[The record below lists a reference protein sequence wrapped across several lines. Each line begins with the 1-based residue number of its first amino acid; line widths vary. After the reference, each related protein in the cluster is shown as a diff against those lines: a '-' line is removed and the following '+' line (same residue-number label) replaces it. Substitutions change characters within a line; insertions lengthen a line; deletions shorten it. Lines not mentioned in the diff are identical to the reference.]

1 MAKNE
6 RSKEPQLSTELI
18 PTKYIEPISES
29 SVSEG
34 DTEKETALSKS
45 VRTKI
50 RTTRNNVGI
59 SIEKLAEFS
68 NLAQSHISRIE
79 LGQCSP
85 TVKSL
90 EKICRALNIS
100 CRDLFDEDVVI
111 KGENNNI
118 DRITYSLG
126 ELSNEELEL
135 VYDIIQ
141 NILKLRQSAAQNSSE
156 TAGN

>member
-1 MAKNE
+1 MFYMAKNK
-6 RSKEPQLSTELI
+6 RLKENNHSNDIQ
-18 PTKYIEPISES
+18 
-29 SVSEG
+29 V
-34 DTEKETALSKS
+34 TEKKASADKKPKAEPETKLSKS

-50 RTTRNNVGI
+50 RTRRNNVGI
-59 SIEKLAEFS
+59 SIEKLAEYAD
-68 NLAQSHISRIE
+68 LAPSYVARVE
-79 LGQCSP
+79 LGQSSP
-85 TVKSL
+85 TVKSV